1 MEPTTTIR
9 SYIEDYIRKQGYTL
23 QYFADISG
31 VNAGT
36 LSAIIKGTRPIAM
49 AQLDLITQGMKLEEG
64 YFYEIYGAECFVESA
79 PHWRRLEPFL
89 QRCAELDK
97 LECIQKIIQE
107 VTDDRSYI
115 SELFEMAEGMLE
127 RGQQQA
133 ARMLY
138 ECVAECEKYQHSERL
153 ALCQYRI
160 FTLSL
165 GQNQHDNLRAAVHFE
180 PYINRLDEERQ
191 LDAIKDLANTYAS
204 LRYRDKAFDL
214 AEELDQKTKI
224 LQSYTKKKI
233 DKCDRLTAYP
243 LFVYRAYSNLLKSS
257 ACEKQGRYEE
267 ALLYTEVYAKLAKV
281 PEPDEEDQIYIDKF
295 AGWAEANTYLY
306 KLMMGDQNVLPAYV
320 EFIERN
326 EEEILPAIINIL
338 EAANKFDRNIDD
350 ILNRFSDRINSE
362 INGLKGYTEQMKNEI
377 YAAFLLERSLYH
389 LNRHEYS
396 EGLKQLMCCLRE
408 SVRFNNQTD
417 IIHCISLYEKYKNMG
432 TTEIEYQYKLIMMEV
447 QKSYEKKKI
456 FYVILLSI
464 MIININQLAN
474 LDGDVITQIMSI
486 THGEGGL

>member
-97 LECIQKIIQE
+97 LECIQRVIQE

-127 RGQQQA
+127 RGQTKA

-165 GQNQHDNLRAAVHFE
+165 GQDQHENLRAAVHFE

-191 LDAIKDLANTYAS
+191 LDAIKDLANTYLA
-204 LRYRDKAFDL
+204 LRYWDKVFTL
-214 AEELDQKTKI
+214 AEDLEQKTNF
-224 LQSYTKKKI
+224 LNSYKKRKSETQRI
-233 DKCDRLTAYP
+233 TVYP
-243 LFVYRAYSNLLKSS
+243 TFVYSAYSNLLRAA
-257 ACEKQGRYEE
+257 ACDGRAEYPE
-267 ALLYTEVYAKLAKV
+267 ALQYTEAYSKLIRIDN
-281 PEPDEEDQIYIDKF
+281 PSEEDIVFINRF
-295 AGWAEANTYLY
+295 NGWAQVNNYLY
-306 KLMMGDQNVLPAYV
+306 RLMMGDIDVIYSYV
-320 EFIERN
+320 QYIEKD
-326 EEEILPAIINIL
+326 EAEILPALVKIM
-338 EAANKFDRNIDD
+338 EAANNHNMDVDFVLDKFDPYIMMYFNTYGYIGSYNEL
-350 ILNRFSDRINSE
+350 IT
-362 INGLKGYTEQMKNEI
+362 NGRYIEFLKELTIYQLDKGRYEQGLQHLLHCIASAKHMK
-377 YAAFLLERSLYH
+377 S
-389 LNRHEYS
+389 
-396 EGLKQLMCCLRE
+396 E
-408 SVRFNNQTD
+408 SVIIQCVGLFERFRDRASTELKN
-417 IIHCISLYEKYKNMG
+417 KYRNL
-432 TTEIEYQYKLIMMEV
+432 IEEV
-447 QKSYEKKKI
+447 YSNYEKKSSCNSS
-456 FYVILLSI
+456 FV
-464 MIININQLAN
+464 
-474 LDGDVITQIMSI
+474 
-486 THGEGGL
+486 

>member
-64 YFYEIYGAECFVESA
+64 YFYEVYGAECFVESA

-97 LECIQKIIQE
+97 LECIQKVIQQ

-127 RGQQQA
+127 RGQTKA

-165 GQNQHDNLRAAVHFE
+165 GQDQHENLRAAVHFE

-191 LDAIKDLANTYAS
+191 LDAIKDLANTYLA
-204 LRYRDKAFDL
+204 LRYWDKVFTL
-214 AEELDQKTKI
+214 AEDLEQKTKI
-224 LQSYTKKKI
+224 LQSYTKKKT
-233 DKCDRLTAYP
+233 DKSDRITAYP

-257 ACEKQGRYEE
+257 ACERQGRYEE
-267 ALLYTEVYAKLAKV
+267 ALQYTELYASLTKIA
-281 PEPDEEDQIYIDKF
+281 EPDEEDQIYIDKF
-295 AGWAEANTYLY
+295 EGWTEANSYLY
-306 KLMMGDQNVLPAYV
+306 KLMMGDQGVLPAYV
-320 EFIERN
+320 NYIEQN
-326 EEEILPAIINIL
+326 EMELLPAMINIL
-338 EAANKFDRNIDD
+338 EAANKFDHNIDD
-350 ILNRFSDRINSE
+350 IIYKFSDQINSE
-362 INGLKGYTEQMKNEI
+362 VTRLKGYTEQVELDMYI
-377 YAAFLLERSLYH
+377 TFLLERTIYH
-389 LNRHEYS
+389 LNRCDYP
-396 EGLKQLMCCLRE
+396 EGMRQLMHCLE
-408 SVRFNNQTD
+408 EAVKIKNQTD
-417 IIHCISLYEKYKNMG
+417 IIHCVALYERYRNIANA
-432 TTEIEYQYKLIMMEV
+432 EIEHQYKLIMMEV
-447 QKSYEKKKI
+447 QSYYDKKENPA
-456 FYVILLSI
+456 F
-464 MIININQLAN
+464 NLA
-474 LDGDVITQIMSI
+474 
-486 THGEGGL
+486 